1 MSRPLLLLRFKPI
14 SLDITCLLRAERER
28 KGEKKR
34 QRKSG
39 TAAITRLAPFRFI
52 LNFCQ
57 SAFAPRARQVA
68 ACVKL
73 AVMKSRWARQ
83 VNADVVQTLV

>member
-1 MSRPLLLLRFKPI
+1 MSRPPLLLRFKPI
-14 SLDITCLLRAERER
+14 SLDITCLFRAEKER
-28 KGEKKR
+28 GKKKER

-39 TAAITRLAPFRFI
+39 TATVTRLAPFRFI

-57 SAFAPRARQVA
+57 NAFAPRACQVA